1 MALVLIVLAIG
12 SAVAGYVGVPSVLGG
27 QNRLGEWLEPSFQAP
42 GDTGVASGLETSGAA
57 AAAGFPAE
65 TGVAGGL
72 QASGAET
79 STGSEAEAENAAL
92 ELRLMAIS
100 SVIAIA
106 GIALASFIWL
116 RRRDLATA
124 IATRFRGLYRLLLN
138 KYYVDEVYDAA
149 VVNPIR
155 AGSEH
160 VLWQGVDVGVIDGAV
175 NGTALVVATG
185 SGALRR
191 LQTGSVRAY
200 AGSMFIGVIV
210 ILGYYLWR

>member
-12 SAVAGYVGVPSVLGG
+12 SAVAGYVGVPPVLGG

-42 GDTGVASGLETSGAA
+42 GESAA
-57 AAAGFPAE
+57 ASSVG
-65 TGVAGGL
+65 GV
-72 QASGAET
+72 QASGVET
-79 STGSEAEAENAAL
+79 PTAPEAEGETAAL

-100 SVIAIA
+100 SGIAIV
-106 GIALASFIWL
+106 GIALAAFIWL
-116 RRRDLATA
+116 RRRDLAA
-124 IATRFRGLYRLLLN
+124 AFAARFRGVYRLLLN
-138 KYYVDEVYDAA
+138 KYYVDEVYEAT
-149 VVNPIR
+149 VVKPIR

-160 VLWQGVDVGVIDGAV
+160 VLWQGVDVEVIDGAV
-175 NGTALVVATG
+175 NGTALAIGTG
-185 SGALRR
+185 SGVLRR

>member
-1 MALVLIVLAIG
+1 MG
-12 SAVAGYVGVPSVLGG
+12 
-27 QNRLGEWLEPSFQAP
+27 
-42 GDTGVASGLETSGAA
+42 
-57 AAAGFPAE
+57 
-65 TGVAGGL
+65 
-72 QASGAET
+72 
-79 STGSEAEAENAAL
+79 
-92 ELRLMAIS
+92 IS

-106 GIALASFIWL
+106 GIAMAAFIWL
-116 RRRDLATA
+116 RRRDLAAA
-124 IATRFRGLYRLLLN
+124 IATHFRGLYRLLLN

-160 VLWQGVDVGVIDGAV
+160 VLWQGVDVGLIDGAV
-175 NGTALVVATG
+175 NGTALAVGTG
-185 SGALRR
+185 SGMLRR